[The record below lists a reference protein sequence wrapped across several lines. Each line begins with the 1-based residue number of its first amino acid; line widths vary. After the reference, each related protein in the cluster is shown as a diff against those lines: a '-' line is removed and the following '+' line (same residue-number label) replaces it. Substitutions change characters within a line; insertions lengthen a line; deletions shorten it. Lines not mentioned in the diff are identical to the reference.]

1 MRDFIT
7 LALNSKKKTKAAL
20 FAELHEYLLDTHTEA
35 PEIMRDIYN
44 YLAPTKKRV
53 SKKMTPFEWVALAAD
68 PKEPRPGLRY
78 VQVLDC
84 RASATNGHVVHSTVV
99 DLPDG
104 MYCPRTGQ
112 LTSADMNWFPNVE
125 RAVSLRKGD
134 VEVKNPLIKYGPL
147 ADGGKWATIK
157 VGEGAHV
164 SDKYY
169 NQALAMPEGVQ
180 RWVIGDAMQGVQAIG
195 HDSYAFIMPV
205 RV

>member
-20 FAELHEYLLDTHTEA
+20 FAELHEYLLDTHAEA

-44 YLAPTKKRV
+44 YLAPTQKRV

-68 PKEPRPGLRY
+68 PKEPRTGLRY

-84 RASATNGHVVHSTVV
+84 RATATNGHVVHSTVV

-112 LTSADMNWFPNVE
+112 LTSADMNLFPNVE
-125 RAVSLRKGD
+125 RALPLYKGN
-134 VEVKNPLIKYGPL
+134 VEVKNPLMKYGPL
-147 ADGGKWATIK
+147 ANGGKWTTIK
-157 VGEGAHV
+157 VGDGAHV
-164 SDKYY
+164 FDKYY

-180 RWVIGDAMQGVQAIG
+180 RWLIGDATQGVQAIG